1 MVISIREITLLL
13 IGFSFLINQPF
24 ARAENMSVGE
34 IKALKEAG
42 LNQNGE
48 NIDYEQHI
56 SHKPQLK
63 SNLQV
68 AAISSGIPELAY
80 NDMQVLADYGI
91 ISLPAGVTSVKLG
104 DFTRK
109 DMALLTI
116 KALDVLGLRDT
127 PVNKPLPSS
136 TQGVK
141 EALELKKEFDYELR
155 NYGKDAL
162 AVANST
168 KPSKQADD
176 DVKDDAGKY
185 KFTGE
190 LRYDYW
196 RNSGADKFNRLRD
209 SYLRL
214 RLYLEAKIND
224 DWHAFTMLE
233 ANKHFLSYGEDS
245 WFVRPRFYVKG
256 LTGATI
262 ITAGRFGWLAGEG
275 NIYDTSVT
283 AVRAQVGYPTVY
295 DFLAGETSE
304 GSKVISAVA
313 TYQDGESKFGGGLY
327 KFGED
332 KWGNE
337 DVLIYNA
344 FARFTHHKTSLG
356 AMLLGSNK
364 SDELNHRYGYVLS
377 ALYGDLKS
385 WRPGTHELEFKLYRQ
400 PTGTYVVHTMNGLAN
415 YMDGFK
421 GYGILYHLAISKEIV
436 WGIEY
441 YDLKDLV
448 TGDTGRT
455 FWTDVNLNF

>member
-1 MVISIREITLLL
+1 
-13 IGFSFLINQPF
+13 
-24 ARAENMSVGE
+24 
-34 IKALKEAG
+34 
-42 LNQNGE
+42 
-48 NIDYEQHI
+48 
-56 SHKPQLK
+56 
-63 SNLQV
+63 
-68 AAISSGIPELAY
+68 
-80 NDMQVLADYGI
+80 
-91 ISLPAGVTSVKLG
+91 
-104 DFTRK
+104 
-109 DMALLTI
+109 MALLTI
-116 KALDVLGLRDT
+116 KALDALGLKDT
-127 PVNKPLPSS
+127 PSNKQLVNSN
-136 TQGVK
+136 QGVK

-196 RNSGADKFNRLRD
+196 RNSGTEKFDRLKD

-275 NIYDTSVT
+275 NIYDTAVT
-283 AVRAQVGYPTVY
+283 AARAQVGYPTVY
-295 DFLAGETSE
+295 DFLAGETTE

-313 TYQDGESKFGGGLY
+313 TYQDGENKFGGGLY

-332 KWGNE
+332 DWGNE

-356 AMLLGSNK
+356 VMLLGSNK

-400 PTGTYVVHTMNGLAN
+400 PAGTYVVHTMNGLAN

-421 GYGILYHLAISKEIV
+421 GYSILYHLAISKEIV

-441 YDLKDLV
+441 YNLKDLV
-448 TGDTGRT
+448 TGDNGRT

>member
-1 MVISIREITLLL
+1 MVISIKKITLLM

-24 ARAENMSVGE
+24 ARAANVPAGE
-34 IKALKEAG
+34 IKALREVG
-42 LNQNGE
+42 LDQHGD
-48 NIDYEQHI
+48 NIDYTQHV
-56 SHKPQLK
+56 SHKTPTK
-63 SNLQV
+63 ANLQL
-68 AAISSGIPELAY
+68 AAANSNIPEFAY
-80 NDMQVLADYGI
+80 SDMQVLADYGI
-91 ISLPAGVTSVKLG
+91 ISLPAGVTSVKSG

-116 KALDVLGLRDT
+116 KALDALGLKDT
-127 PVNKPLPSS
+127 PSNKQLVNSN
-136 TQGVK
+136 QGVK

-196 RNSGADKFNRLRD
+196 RNSGTEKFDRLKD

-275 NIYDTSVT
+275 NIYDTAVT
-283 AVRAQVGYPTVY
+283 AARAQVGYPTVY
-295 DFLAGETSE
+295 DFLQERLQKEVRLFQLLQHIRMVKINLAVVYINLAKMIGEM
-304 GSKVISAVA
+304 KM
-313 TYQDGESKFGGGLY
+313 F
-327 KFGED
+327 
-332 KWGNE
+332 
-337 DVLIYNA
+337 
-344 FARFTHHKTSLG
+344 
-356 AMLLGSNK
+356 
-364 SDELNHRYGYVLS
+364 
-377 ALYGDLKS
+377 
-385 WRPGTHELEFKLYRQ
+385 
-400 PTGTYVVHTMNGLAN
+400 
-415 YMDGFK
+415 
-421 GYGILYHLAISKEIV
+421 
-436 WGIEY
+436 
-441 YDLKDLV
+441 
-448 TGDTGRT
+448 
-455 FWTDVNLNF
+455 

>member
-1 MVISIREITLLL
+1 MVISIKKTTLLM

-24 ARAENMSVGE
+24 AKAANVPAGE
-34 IKALKEAG
+34 IKALREVG
-42 LNQNGE
+42 LDQNGD
-48 NIDYEQHI
+48 NIDYTQHVF
-56 SHKPQLK
+56 HKTPTK
-63 SNLQV
+63 ANLQLV
-68 AAISSGIPELAY
+68 AANSNIPEFAY
-80 NDMQVLADYGI
+80 RDMQVLADYGI
-91 ISLPAGVTSVKLG
+91 ISLPAGVTSVKSS

-116 KALDVLGLRDT
+116 KALDAFGLKDT
-127 PVNKPLPSS
+127 PAKPLVNSN
-136 TQGVK
+136 QGVK

-155 NYGKDAL
+155 NYGKDAS

-196 RNSGADKFNRLRD
+196 RNSGAEKFDGLKD

-224 DWHAFTMLE
+224 AWHAFTMLE
-233 ANKHFLSYGEDS
+233 ANKHFLYYGEDS

-275 NIYDTSVT
+275 NIYDTAVT
-283 AVRAQVGYPTVY
+283 AARAQVGYPTVY

-313 TYQDGESKFGGGLY
+313 TYQDGENKFGGGLY

-332 KWGNE
+332 DWGNE

-356 AMLLGSNK
+356 VMLLGSNK

-400 PTGTYVVHTMNGLAN
+400 PTGTYAVHTMNGLAN

-421 GYGILYHLAISKEIV
+421 GYSILYHLAISKEIV

-441 YDLKDLV
+441 YSLKDLV
-448 TGDTGRT
+448 TGDNGRT
-455 FWTDVNLNF
+455 FWTDINLNF